1 MELLGSR
8 GTHGLSHP
16 RVDEHAGVPAG
27 TTSFYFRTRKA
38 LMHAIAER
46 MAELDAA
53 DLSVLSELAKDTTT
67 AYAGTAGLARLVM
80 MSSTEPY
87 LTRSRARYEL
97 VLQLSREPELAEA
110 FVQFAAGFYSLA
122 REVITQWY
130 GPDTEPDPRV
140 VEEQAVVLLTFIN
153 GVMMSFV
160 IGAPVVSDAEQLD
173 RWIQTI
179 LGGTPQP
186 GSDSPANR

>member
-1 MELLGSR
+1 M
-8 GTHGLSHP
+8 
-16 RVDEHAGVPAG
+16 PAG

-53 DLSVLSELAKDTTT
+53 DLSVLAELAKDTTT
-67 AYAGTAGLARLVM
+67 GYAGTAGTAGLARLVM
-80 MSSTEPY
+80 MSNTEPY

-97 VLQLSREPELAEA
+97 VLQLGREPELAEA
-110 FVQFAAGFYSLA
+110 FAQFAAGFYALA

-130 GPDTEPDPRV
+130 GPDSEPDPLV
-140 VEEQAVVLLTFIN
+140 VEEQAVVLLTFII

-160 IGAPVVSDAEQLD
+160 IGTPVVSDAAQLD
-173 RWIQTI
+173 RWIQTM
-179 LGGTPQP
+179 LGGSSHPEAGRP
-186 GSDSPANR
+186 DSR